1 MLRKVKGALAMG
13 LILIWGIDWS
23 SSGNEIVLSEK
34 DNHHEL
40 LKDASWLFNY
50 NESLY

>member
-1 MLRKVKGALAMG
+1 MLRKVKGLWHG
-13 LILIWGIDWS
+13 DDPDLGIDWRVPA
-23 SSGNEIVLSEK
+23 NEIVLSEK